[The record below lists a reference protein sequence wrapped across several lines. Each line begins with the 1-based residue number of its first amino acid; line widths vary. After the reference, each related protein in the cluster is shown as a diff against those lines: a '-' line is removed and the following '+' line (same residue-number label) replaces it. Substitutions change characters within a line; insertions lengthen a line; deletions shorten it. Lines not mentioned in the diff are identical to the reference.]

1 MATGIGRNCP
11 PVIVAR
17 RITGAVSGMARSRT
31 RHGKPEP
38 CVRALQACCVLLAG
52 VSAVCRSQDAGELST
67 LSLDQLGD
75 VQVTSVSKSPELLSQ
90 APAAIHVI
98 TQEDIRRS
106 GATTLAE
113 ALQLAPNLR
122 VMQLG
127 S

>member
-1 MATGIGRNCP
+1 MATGIGRNSP

-52 VSAVCRSQDAGELST
+52 VSAVCKAQDAGDLST
-67 LSLDQLGD
+67 LSLDQLG
-75 VQVTSVSKSPELLSQ
+75 
-90 APAAIHVI
+90 AAIHVI

-106 GATTLAE
+106 GATTRRPPDPP
-113 ALQLAPNLR
+113 QCH
-122 VMQLG
+122 G
-127 S
+127 